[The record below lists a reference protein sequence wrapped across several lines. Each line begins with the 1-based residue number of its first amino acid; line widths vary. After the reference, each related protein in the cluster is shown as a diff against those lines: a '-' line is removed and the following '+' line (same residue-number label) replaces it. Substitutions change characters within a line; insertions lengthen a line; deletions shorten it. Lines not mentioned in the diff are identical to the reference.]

1 MKIREFIKEVEKIAP
16 LFLQEEWDNSGFQIK
31 LTDGEITKVLVAL
44 EINKQVVYDAIL
56 NKVDLILTHHPL
68 IFGKI
73 NKIDSNDVIG
83 NLITQLISHNISV
96 YSTHTPFD
104 KTDGGNN
111 DYFGKLLKLQDIEL
125 MPSEQT
131 GFCRVGYLSG
141 DGILAGEFIDYV
153 SRTLK
158 IDKRFFNYAGFAE
171 TPVKKIGWCTGAGAD
186 FIQAAKEAS
195 CDMFITGDLKYHQAQ
210 LAREIGMNVLDC
222 GHFATEQIFCENIM
236 SKLDKLENID
246 IIQCDV
252 NLNPFALL

>member
-1 MKIREFIKEVEKIAP
+1 MKIRDFIKEVEKIAP
-16 LFLQEEWDNSGFQIK
+16 LSLQEEWDNSGFQIK
-31 LTDGEITKVLVAL
+31 LTDGEISKVLVAL
-44 EINKQVVYDAIL
+44 EINKQVVYDAII

-73 NKIDSNDVIG
+73 SRVDSNDVTG
-83 NLITQLISHNISV
+83 NLLTQLIRNNISV

-125 MPSEQT
+125 MST
-131 GFCRVGYLSG
+131 DTSGFCREGYLSG
-141 DGILAGEFIDYV
+141 DGMSAGEFVDYV
-153 SRTLK
+153 SKTLK
-158 IDKRFFNYAGFAE
+158 TDRRLFNYAGFAE
-171 TPVKKIGWCTGAGAD
+171 SSVKKVGWCTGAGAD
-186 FIQAAKEAS
+186 FIHAAKEAG

-210 LAREIGMNVLDC
+210 TARELGINVLDC

-236 SKLDKLENID
+236 SKLDRLENID

-252 NLNPFALL
+252 NLNPFAIL